1 MVFQFKLYYLNL
13 RRSGQKWS
21 LDCYPLLLHTYYKN
35 IWSFLHIF
43 WTFLNFFNIFS
54 IYSRENIIEIQL
66 IPKKRCQAKFCL
78 ADAWSARHFFS
89 REKQVFLVGFS
100 LTIPRF
106 PHKSKNRLSTSL
118 IFEWIT
124 RNFTG
129 RSKTSWNLMS
139 ERMIVVYEQSKTVKG
154 VA

>member
-1 MVFQFKLYYLNL
+1 MVFQFKFYYLNL

-21 LDCYPLLLHTYYKN
+21 IDCYSLLLHTNYKN

-54 IYSRENIIEIQL
+54 IFSCENIIEIQL
-66 IPKKRCQAKFCL
+66 IPKKRREAKLCL
-78 ADAWSARHFFS
+78 VDAWSARRFFS

-100 LTIPRF
+100 LTILRF

-129 RSKTSWNLMS
+129 MSKTSWNLMP